1 MRTDE
6 HITAAARLM
15 TDFAART
22 GLSTSARPPRRY
34 LWTDAFALCN
44 FLSLFT
50 ATGDGRYRALALQLI
65 DQVHHVL
72 ARHRPQSARQGWISG
87 LSEEEGRRHP
97 LAGGLRIGKKL
108 DERGPED
115 PFDPEAEW
123 DRDGQYFHYLTK
135 WIHALTRAGAVLG
148 EPLLLKHAAELAVVA
163 VKAFTYSPPGRQE
176 KRMYWKMSIDLSRPQ
191 VTSMGQH
198 DPLDGYVTLLALIR
212 AMSGL
217 GLSPTADL
225 CQSAD
230 ILSSMCRGRDWFSTD
245 PLGIG
250 GLLFDACRMTQLL
263 IRNGDMDTDTD
274 AGPNAHA
281 DTDMALLADML
292 NAAENGL
299 AHWLRL
305 NQLNAPPAHRLAFR
319 ELGLAIGLKAAPL
332 MNRLMRHR
340 DTALPEAVIASWSLL
355 SANIAIAE
363 HLESFWMKAANRSG
377 AHWRDHEDINSV
389 MLATSLLPDQFLS
402 LRSGAPAV
410 NIP

>member
-1 MRTDE
+1 
-6 HITAAARLM
+6 M

-22 GLSTSARPPRRY
+22 GLSASARPPKRY

-44 FLSLFT
+44 FLSLFA

-72 ARHRPQSARQGWISG
+72 ARHRPESARQGWISG

-108 DERGPED
+108 DERGPEE
-115 PFDPEAEW
+115 PFDPEGEW

-163 VKAFTYSPPGRQE
+163 VKAFTHAPPGRQE

-212 AMSGL
+212 TMTGL
-217 GLSPTADL
+217 GLSPAAEL
-225 CQSAD
+225 RQSAD
-230 ILSSMCRGRDWFSTD
+230 SLSSMCRGRDWFSTD

-263 IRNGDMDTDTD
+263 IRNEDM
-274 AGPNAHA
+274 AA
-281 DTDMALLADML
+281 DTDMVLLADML

-305 NQLNAPPAHRLAFR
+305 NPLNAPPAQRLAFR

-332 MNRLMRHR
+332 MNRLIRHR
-340 DTALPEAVIASWSLL
+340 DAALPEAVTASWSLL
-355 SANIAIAE
+355 SANIAIAKRM
-363 HLESFWMKAANRSG
+363 ESFWMEAANRSG

-402 LRSGAPAV
+402 LEAGAPAG